1 MANSVWALTKPWT
14 AVELSAYSRPCHC
27 NNDSDSCHYQEE
39 EKLKLGCESAFSRKP
54 NITEEQQTGR
64 RLMWTMG
71 LPWRWTTFKEKTV
84 GVHGASSKC
93 FLSSL
98 GRMITLEGFCST
110 MLSPSTEY
118 SIYLTSDSK
127 ILHRKISS
135 SFPFSTLDRQNGTF
149 FVYICCAMANSM
161 LCLFSLNS
169 AIKPDFRALTQGQ
182 HYNLFQAHHCDCFID

>member
-71 LPWRWTTFKEKTV
+71 LPWRWTTFKKKRL

-118 SIYLTSDSK
+118 SIYLTSVSK

-135 SFPFSTLDRQNGTF
+135 SFPFSTLDRQNGTYF
-149 FVYICCAMANSM
+149 LFTSVVPWQTVCFV
-161 LCLFSLNS
+161 FSAS
-169 AIKPDFRALTQGQ
+169 TAPSSLTSG
-182 HYNLFQAHHCDCFID
+182 L